1 LSGPDI
7 RGPRISL
14 TDHRRTI
21 VKRAIRT
28 LTLAA
33 LASAALAAA
42 VPAMSG
48 AASSA
53 RAAQDTAPAAVDP
66 VIQWN
71 RFLLNVQ
78 ATPGDQPPTVHPT
91 YELAMLHAAIH
102 DAVVTIDHSG
112 LRYLTRV
119 HSVQGASAAAAAD
132 AAAHDTLLKL
142 YPSLRA
148 SIDQQYAALL
158 ARVPQGT
165 HKASGVRV
173 GQRVAAQLVARRAN
187 DGSSASPV
195 PFQPGTSSGDYQL
208 TPPAF
213 TPPVFTHWPQVKPFV
228 IRRANEFRP
237 PPPLA
242 LTSPKYAA
250 AINEVKALGAA
261 QGSTR
266 TPDQTQI
273 GQFWNPPIWA
283 TWNQIAQTAALAHHG
298 TLSQNANSFA
308 ALDLTLADSVIAFYD
323 AKYAYHVWRPVTA
336 IRNADTDG
344 NPDTVA
350 DPNWTPLSPTAPDP
364 SYPGAHGT
372 ISAAGADVLSTVY
385 GNDFAFTVTSPALP
399 GVARTFVS
407 FSEAAHEATVS
418 RIYNGNHT
426 RLDQVAGENLG
437 HDVAEFVLHRN
448 SPQGPVAR

>member
-1 LSGPDI
+1 M
-7 RGPRISL
+7 
-14 TDHRRTI
+14 
-21 VKRAIRT
+21 RT

-33 LASAALAAA
+33 LSAAVLAAA
-42 VPAMSG
+42 LPATSV
-48 AASSA
+48 AATSA
-53 RAAQDTAPAAVDP
+53 RAAQDAAPAADP

-78 ATPGDQPPTVHPT
+78 KTPGDQPATVHPT

-112 LRYLTRV
+112 LRYLTHV
-119 HSVQGASAAAAAD
+119 HAVQGASVAAAAD
-132 AAAHDTLLKL
+132 AAAHDTLVKL

-148 SIDQQYAALL
+148 SIDPQYAALL
-158 ARVPQGT
+158 ARVPAGPR
-165 HKASGVRV
+165 KVLGVRV
-173 GQRVAAQLVARRAN
+173 GQRVAAQLLARRAD
-187 DGSSASPV
+187 DGSSASPL
-195 PFQPGTSSGDYQL
+195 PFQPGTQAGDYQL

-213 TPPVFTHWPQVKPFV
+213 ALPVFTHWPQVKPFV
-228 IRRANEFRP
+228 IRRADRFRP

-283 TWNQIAQTAALAHHG
+283 AWNQIAQTAALAHHG
-298 TLSQNANSFA
+298 TLSQNANTFA
-308 ALDLTLADSVIAFYD
+308 ALDLTLVDSVIAFYD

-336 IRNADTDG
+336 IRNADADG
-344 NPDTVA
+344 NPDTAA
-350 DPNWTPLSPTAPDP
+350 DPNWTPLSATAPDP

-372 ISAAGADVLSTVY
+372 ISAAAADVLSSIY

-437 HDVAEFVLHRN
+437 HDVAGFVLLRN
-448 SPQGPVAR
+448 APRGPVSH